1 MGLWD
6 DLRKNALGVVQGA
19 VKGASSYLEEM
30 EKQAQEREKQK
41 QKEAEREN
49 EALQEL
55 EKQKQKILDE
65 IAAEKKKLEEE
76 RAKFAEQRSDPSFMS
91 NQELKQDDENED
103 ENEDEDDE
111 EESSS
116 WDDEDS
122 SDDDIFGSEDDDE
135 VSEEVK
141 GDLYPGTAEDK
152 YTLLEQLADMT
163 AQQNELARRLKEAG
177 LQKEVEDIVG
187 KPSENALYA
196 VDTDDL
202 GALSFSA
209 RSVTRQFRTA
219 LELMVKAMSASGETR
234 EQLME
239 DAKSAIMGA
248 EQAANDVEQLAAEME
263 KKADEIQGR
272 AAQPISI
279 EESIKYDWKRKP
291 IYISFGEPG
300 DVFQRLDKIWTD
312 ISFGSKRDKDGN
324 PIGFSRFSP
333 YAMARGDKDVSVGY
347 RVPEYAYKT
356 ETAFVNWCESV
367 GLGDGVSLEVTSLMT
382 KPGQNAMH

>member
-6 DLRKNALGVVQGA
+6 DLRKNAFGVVQGA
-19 VKGASSYLEEM
+19 VKGASSYLEEL
-30 EKQAQEREKQK
+30 EKQAQEREKEK
-41 QKEAEREN
+41 QKEAEKEN

-55 EKQKQKILDE
+55 EKQKQRIIDE
-65 IAAEKKKLEEE
+65 IEAERQKLEDE
-76 RAKFAEQRSDPSFMS
+76 RAKLAQQRADPSYIPTS
-91 NQELKQDDENED
+91 KAESKKDQ
-103 ENEDEDDE
+103 EDEDQEEVFE
-111 EESSS
+111 EESS
-116 WDDEDS
+116 WDDDS
-122 SDDDIFGSEDDDE
+122 ESFSDDDIFGPEDP
-135 VSEEVK
+135 SEEDK

-152 YTLLEQLADMT
+152 TTLLEQLADMT

-177 LQKEVEDIVG
+177 LEKEVEDIVG
-187 KPSENALYA
+187 KSSDGSLYA

-209 RSVTRQFRTA
+209 KSVTRQFRTA
-219 LELMVKAMSASGETR
+219 LDLMLKAMAASGEAR

-263 KKADEIQGR
+263 KKAEEMQGR

-291 IYISFGEPG
+291 IFISFGEPG
-300 DVFQRLDKIWTD
+300 DVFQRLEKIWTD
-312 ISFGSKRDKDGN
+312 ISFGSKRDKDGR
-324 PIGFSRFSP
+324 PTGFSRYSP
-333 YAMARGDKDVSVGY
+333 YATARGDEVSRGY

-382 KPGQNAMH
+382 KPGQSSMH

>member
-30 EKQAQEREKQK
+30 EKQAQEQEKEK

-55 EKQKQKILDE
+55 ETQKQKILDE

-76 RAKFAEQRSDPSFMS
+76 RMKFAEQRSDPSFMS
-91 NQELKQDDENED
+91 KQEMKQGKEES
-103 ENEDEDDE
+103 EEE

-122 SDDDIFGSEDDDE
+122 DDIFGSEEEDDDE

-152 YTLLEQLADMT
+152 HTLLEQLADMT

-219 LELMVKAMSASGETR
+219 FELMVKAMSASGEAR

-263 KKADEIQGR
+263 QKADEIQGR
-272 AAQPISI
+272 AAQPLSI

-291 IYISFGEPG
+291 IYISFGQPG

-324 PIGFSRFSP
+324 PLGFSRFSP

>member
-1 MGLWD
+1 MGFWD
-6 DLRKNALGVVQGA
+6 NIGKNAFGVVKGA
-19 VKGASSYLEEM
+19 VKGASSYLDEL
-30 EKQAQEREKQK
+30 EKQAQEREKEK
-41 QKEAEREN
+41 QKEAEKEN

-55 EKQKQKILDE
+55 ERQKQKILDE

-91 NQELKQDDENED
+91 KQEIKDIDEASEEID
-103 ENEDEDDE
+103 EGDGD
-111 EESSS
+111 EESS
-116 WDDEDS
+116 WDEDS
-122 SDDDIFGSEDDDE
+122 DDDSDDDIFGPENED
-135 VSEEVK
+135 SEEVK
-141 GDLYPGTAEDK
+141 GDLYPGTAKDK
-152 YTLLEQLADMT
+152 HTLLEQLADMT

-177 LQKEVEDIVG
+177 LEKEVEDIVG
-187 KPSENALYA
+187 KPSDGSLYA

-219 LELMVKAMSASGETR
+219 LELMIKAMAASGETR

-263 KKADEIQGR
+263 KKAEEIQGR
-272 AAQPISI
+272 AAQPISV

-300 DVFQRLDKIWTD
+300 DVFQRLDRIWND

-324 PIGFSRFSP
+324 PIGYSRFSP
-333 YAMARGDKDVSVGY
+333 YATARGGNDVSIGY

-367 GLGDGVSLEVTSLMT
+367 GLGEGVSLEVTSLMT
-382 KPGQNAMH
+382 KPGQSSMH